1 MLFEN
6 QQVYKLFFKLN
17 FKLSFVPGKRND
29 VSLDTEFLCRRIINI
44 RGNMSINIQT
54 NIGPATTGLSEQ
66 GTFRNSMYQ
75 EQEKEK
81 KEKQK
86 NLVRPAASK
95 DHVSAHFMINED
107 LRLKSTG
114 LQNEISH
121 LEEEMSIVQI
131 AASALENVEVKLI
144 EIMELL
150 VIVSKEI
157 KFNSVMR
164 EADQQELVRLIKR
177 INTVADETS
186 YGHQS
191 LLDGSYGVRGVAT
204 GEFLDFVM
212 MNTNSKTSPLS
223 GYEVLVT
230 EAATR
235 SELKGFRPFTQDIVD
250 HKEQLIF
257 EEGGTSNSFITHK
270 GESVSATFHRL
281 ADWIS
286 QLKLPLEIVRNVDNI
301 LHLRHLQYGSAYSF
315 KASSFTPGLL
325 SLEGQKVALASPG
338 LDLKGRINGIPCLG
352 HGQYLSVPAETEDIS
367 GLTVRYYGSEAPVD
381 KVAGTVSVIQNGF
394 QFRVGIPEPHIELLS
409 LASIHTSNLGVD
421 TENVSGFNSLEEIDI
436 QTEQRI
442 KDSICVLEKSMKEI
456 SEVRDRV
463 KVFCETTFND
473 SMKDLRNEYEKLV
486 ITEKNI
492 ENSVEAHVFAEQ
504 TGNIIAKNLVR
515 STEAQAHQNHET
527 VLSLLK

>member
-1 MLFEN
+1 MLSEH
-6 QQVYKLFFKLN
+6 QQVFKLFIKFN

-44 RGNMSINIQT
+44 RGNMSINIRT
-54 NIGPATTGLSEQ
+54 NIGPAMGGLTEH

-75 EQEKEK
+75 QQQEK

-86 NLVRPAASK
+86 TPVRPDDVK
-95 DHVSAHFMINED
+95 DHVSAHVMINED
-107 LRLKSTG
+107 LRLKSTS

-121 LEEEMSIVQI
+121 LEEEMSIVQT

-150 VIVSKEI
+150 VIVSKETE
-157 KFNSVMR
+157 FNSVMR
-164 EADQQELVRLIKR
+164 EADQQELEKLIKR

-212 MNTNSKTSPLS
+212 MNSNSKTSPLS

-230 EAATR
+230 EAATK
-235 SELKGFRPFTQDIVD
+235 SELKGFRPLTQDIVD
-250 HKEQLIF
+250 QKEQLIF
-257 EEGGTSNSFITHK
+257 EEGGTSNCFITHK

-286 QLKLPLEIVRNVDNI
+286 QLKLPLEIVRNVDDI
-301 LHLRHLQYGSAYSF
+301 LHLRHLQYGSAFSF
-315 KASSFTPGLL
+315 EASSFTPGLL
-325 SLEGQKVALASPG
+325 SLESQKVTSASLG
-338 LDLKGRINGIPCLG
+338 LDLKGTINGMPCLG
-352 HGQYLSVPAETEDIS
+352 HGQYLSVHSETEDIS
-367 GLTVRYYGSEAPVD
+367 GLTVRYYGSEAPAD
-381 KVAGTVSVIQNGF
+381 KVAGTVSVIQNGL

-409 LASIHTSNLGVD
+409 LASIHTSHLGVD
-421 TENVSGFNSLEEIDI
+421 TENVSGFNSLQEIDI

-442 KDSICVLEKSMKEI
+442 KDSMRVLEKSLKEI
-456 SEVRDRV
+456 SEVRARV
-463 KVFCETTFND
+463 KVFCDTTFND
-473 SMKDLRNEYEKLV
+473 SMKNLRNEYDKVV
-486 ITEKNI
+486 ITDQNI
-492 ENSVEAHVFAEQ
+492 ENSEEAHVFAEQ

-515 STEAQAHQNHET
+515 STEAQAHQNQES